1 MTIEWIFPNTDVGF
15 LFLILARAL
24 VLHTCDNKTKERLAI
39 GSRIDLDVGPPLS
52 LDGWM
57 GRKL

>member
-1 MTIEWIFPNTDVGF
+1 MDFPDTDVGF

-24 VLHTCDNKTKERLAI
+24 VLHTCDNKAKERLTI